1 MRIVDVRF
9 IKERDQ
15 KKLQQQQETMEKL
28 TYVLPQRIAEKF
40 DHVLVKVRY
49 SSSPG
54 VEISGFKGDERAAFF
69 EFLQEI
75 WEDPF
80 LLE

>member
-1 MRIVDVRF
+1 MRIIDVRF

-15 KKLQQQQETMEKL
+15 KKLQQQQETMDKL
-28 TYVLPQRIAEKF
+28 ASALPQRIAEKF
-40 DHVLVKVRY
+40 DNVLVKVRY

-54 VEISGFKGDERAAFF
+54 FEISGFKGDERTAFL